1 MILLSAVLSGS
12 QHRPF
17 DFGFVFGRLFG
28 LAAASFVLINLL
40 VQNSRLSAKLA
51 AGQAGCSA

>member
-1 MILLSAVLSGS
+1 MILLSAVLSAVLNTG
-12 QHRPF
+12 RF

-40 VQNSRLSAKLA
+40 IQNSRLYAKLA
-51 AGQAGCSA
+51 AG